1 MDSIHLV
8 SEIQIQDVP
17 PGRKCLFYSPGSQ
30 RGGVLKWTL
39 DSENRGSNI
48 TKERTKLLKCAKTV
62 GTHLYCP
69 ALYRKNLFQGTIRLE
84 NQMYIPLSYT

>member
-62 GTHLYCP
+62 GTHCVV
-69 ALYRKNLFQGTIRLE
+69 RLFTGRICFKEQ
-84 NQMYIPLSYT
+84 SD